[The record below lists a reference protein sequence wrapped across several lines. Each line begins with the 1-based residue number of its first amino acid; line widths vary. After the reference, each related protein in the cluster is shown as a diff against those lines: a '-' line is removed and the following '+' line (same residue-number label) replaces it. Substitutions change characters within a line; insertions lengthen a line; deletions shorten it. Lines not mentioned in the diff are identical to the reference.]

1 MRLGGFLLF
10 ALQSGLKFLSV
21 HPHAV
26 PPFELHIGGG
36 EVMIAASLMSAL
48 ILSLGAREVFK
59 TDILWRQSLLPLG
72 LIRWPRYRYHID
84 TEEQMCPSWA
94 LQAGLC

>member
-10 ALQSGLKFLSV
+10 ALQFGLKFLSV

-59 TDILWRQSLLPLG
+59 TDILWRQSLLLLG
-72 LIRWPRYRYHID
+72 LIR
-84 TEEQMCPSWA
+84 
-94 LQAGLC
+94 

>member
-36 EVMIAASLMSAL
+36 EVKVAASLMSAL

-59 TDILWRQSLLPLG
+59 TDILWRQSLLLLG
-72 LIRWPRYRYHID
+72 LIR
-84 TEEQMCPSWA
+84 
-94 LQAGLC
+94 